1 MADVVE
7 AGVDAGADAGA
18 EVAPGPRTVIE
29 RPPPGLAR
37 GKYAWPAWGI
47 GAAGATVIA
56 LAIAYFV
63 WRYLRTRRR

>member
-1 MADVVE
+1 MADEVE
-7 AGVDAGADAGA
+7 AGVDAGAA
-18 EVAPGPRTVIE
+18 EAPGPRTVIE

-47 GAAGATVIA
+47 GVVGGSVLA

-63 WRYLRTRRR
+63 WRYLSSRRR